1 MPTLSSLNCTAGH
14 FTSWKN
20 ENVSE
25 MYKNEKGTCKACKLL
40 FFIFNTKI
48 CQVPVAV
55 VVVVAK
61 AFKSGASFFNE

>member
-25 MYKNEKGTCKACKLL
+25 MYKNEKDTCKACK
-40 FFIFNTKI
+40 T
-48 CQVPVAV
+48 AV
-55 VVVVAK
+55 
-61 AFKSGASFFNE
+61 FHIQYENLSSSCCRRRRSCLSFQIGG

>member
-25 MYKNEKGTCKACKLL
+25 MKKERAKRAKLL

-55 VVVVAK
+55 VVVVA
-61 AFKSGASFFNE
+61 

>member
-25 MYKNEKGTCKACKLL
+25 MYKNEKGTCKACKTTVFHIQYENLSSSCCRRRRSCL
-40 FFIFNTKI
+40 SLQI
-48 CQVPVAV
+48 
-55 VVVVAK
+55 
-61 AFKSGASFFNE
+61 GG